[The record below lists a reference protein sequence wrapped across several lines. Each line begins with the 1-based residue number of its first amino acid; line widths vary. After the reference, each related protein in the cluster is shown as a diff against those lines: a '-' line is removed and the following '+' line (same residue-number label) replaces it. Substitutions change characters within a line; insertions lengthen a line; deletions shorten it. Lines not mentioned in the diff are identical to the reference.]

1 MSQQHAVGVIQTLG
15 FPAVLAASDAMLK
28 AGRVTLVYFDKGESA
43 TFVIAIRGPISEVRP
58 SMDISEV
65 RPSMEAGLKAAENT
79 FGGEVTTH
87 YTVPNPPDNVVTVL
101 PIAYTEEV
109 EQFRF

>member
-28 AGRVTLVYFDKGESA
+28 AGRVTLVYFDKGESG
-43 TFVIAIRGPISEVRP
+43 TFVIAIRGPVA
-58 SMDISEV
+58 EV
-65 RPSMEAGLKAAENT
+65 RPSMEAGLLAAENT

-87 YTVPNPPDNVVTVL
+87 YIVPNPPDNVVAVL
-101 PIAYTEEV
+101 PIDYTEEV
-109 EQFRF
+109 EQYRF

>member
-15 FPAVLAASDAMLK
+15 FPAVLAAADAMLK
-28 AGRVTLVYFDKGESA
+28 AGRVTLVYFDKGESG

-58 SMDISEV
+58 SMK
-65 RPSMEAGLKAAENT
+65 AGIAAAENT

-87 YTVPNPPDNVVTVL
+87 YTVPNPPDNVVAVL
-101 PIAYTEEV
+101 PIHYTPEV
-109 EQFRF
+109 ERYRF

>member
-1 MSQQHAVGVIQTLG
+1 MSQQEAVGVIQTLG

-28 AGRVTLVYFDKGESA
+28 AGRVTLVYFDKGESG
-43 TFVIAIRGPISEVRP
+43 TFVIAIRGP
-58 SMDISEV
+58 ISEV

-87 YTVPNPPDNVVTVL
+87 YIVPNPPENVVAVL
-101 PIAYTEEV
+101 PIHYTEAV
-109 EQFRF
+109 EPYRS

>member
-1 MSQQHAVGVIQTLG
+1 MAQQHAVGVIQTLG

-58 SMDISEV
+58 SM
-65 RPSMEAGLKAAENT
+65 EAGLRAAENT

-87 YTVPNPPDNVVTVL
+87 YTVPNPPDNVVAVL
-101 PIAYTEEV
+101 PISYTEEV